1 MQLESQLIKRH
12 ACGLG
17 GGAELEEKIAKQ
29 SVAPLMAGLLIDND
43 QFQRHRGSGGVVW
56 LARLKRA
63 SRRLKRRRSYSGNS
77 RSHFGAGHAQRCR
90 RETTSPQD
98 SGSRGVWANDTG
110 RSGDWRDAAF
120 GQESDTARM
129 YPAIPW
135 RRQAGVAAALTFGVA
150 ECVCKRPA
158 RHRSK
163 GQTVSAWAGT

>member
-43 QFQRHRGSGGVVW
+43 QFQRYIGEAAGAAPAGEIEG
-56 LARLKRA
+56 A

-90 RETTSPQD
+90 RNNF
-98 SGSRGVWANDTG
+98 RY
-110 RSGDWRDAAF
+110 R
-120 GQESDTARM
+120 
-129 YPAIPW
+129 I
-135 RRQAGVAAALTFGVA
+135 
-150 ECVCKRPA
+150 
-158 RHRSK
+158 
-163 GQTVSAWAGT
+163 